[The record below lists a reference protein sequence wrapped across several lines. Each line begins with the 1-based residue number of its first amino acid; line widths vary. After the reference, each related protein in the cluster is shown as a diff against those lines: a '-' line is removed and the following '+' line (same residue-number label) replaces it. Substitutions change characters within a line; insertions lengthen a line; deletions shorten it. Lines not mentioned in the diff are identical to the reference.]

1 VAGQDFGDESIVDLL
16 VEVHAGFVSAAEVCL
31 EGEAVKAHR
40 HRCIELARE
49 NRVGFFEAF
58 EFAGGNVAAF
68 DDGAGGEEFGE
79 DVHDLPFAPVHA
91 ECGELDDEDVFV
103 SVNDE
108 AAEEVALGVDEA
120 KAGGLGKVFLAEGV
134 GLANAFA
141 KEFGADLDSFA
152 GEKADANFGFGVPKA
167 DANEALAVV
176 LHLHQ
181 RTVVDVSSGAEE

>member
-1 VAGQDFGDESIVDLL
+1 M
-16 VEVHAGFVSAAEVCL
+16 SAAEVCL
-31 EGEAVKAHR
+31 EGDSIEADGHR
-40 HRCIELARE
+40 SIELASQDTI
-49 NRVGFFEAF
+49 GFFEAF

-68 DDGAGGEEFGE
+68 DDGARGEQLGE
-79 DVHDLPFAPVHA
+79 DLHDLRFALIHA
-91 ECGELDDEDVFV
+91 EGGELDDENVFV
-103 SVNDE
+103 FVDDE
-108 AAEEVALGVDEA
+108 AAQEVALGVDEA